1 MANKWRML
9 NTNKNPESLSVF
21 SGLNVD
27 FEAYSKEIDGKLITI
42 PWIKS
47 ISESL
52 GCRPCYIMFGAV
64 SLLALIV
71 SMGYAGAL
79 ICNLVGFIY
88 PAYMS
93 FKALET
99 PGKSDDKQWLIYWV
113 VYAIFNIVEAFID
126 IILFW
131 VPFYYLFK
139 LFFLFWL
146 FLPQTTGAVIL
157 YNSIFR
163 RLLIRFEKKIDNTI
177 ENVLDVSNSARLVA
191 QRYSKKLLECSE
203 KSE

>member
-1 MANKWRML
+1 MVNKWRML
-9 NTNKNPESLSVF
+9 DTNKNPESLSVF
-21 SGLNVD
+21 SGLNLD
-27 FEAYSKEIDGKLITI
+27 LEAYSKELDRRLVSV

-52 GCRPCYIMFGAV
+52 GCRPCYLMFGAV
-64 SLLALIV
+64 SMLALTV

-99 PGKSDDKQWLIYWV
+99 DGTSDDKQWLTYWV
-113 VYAIFNIVEAFID
+113 VYAIFNILEAFID

-131 VPFYYLFK
+131 VPFYYLLK

-146 FLPQTTGAVIL
+146 FLPQTAGAVIL
-157 YNSIFR
+157 YNNIFR
-163 RLLIRFEKKIDNTI
+163 RLLIRFEKKIDDTI
-177 ENVLDVSNSARLVA
+177 ENVLDVSNSAKLVA
-191 QRYSKKLLECSE
+191 QRYSKKLLEGPK

>member
-9 NTNKNPESLSVF
+9 NSNKNPESLSVF
-21 SGLNVD
+21 SGLNID
-27 FEAYSKEIDGKLITI
+27 LETYCKEIDGKLANIS
-42 PWIKS
+42 WVKS
-47 ISESL
+47 VSESF
-52 GCRPCYIMFGAV
+52 GCRPCYLMFGGV
-64 SLLALIV
+64 SILVLIV

-99 PGKSDDKQWLIYWV
+99 PGKLDDKQWLTYWV
-113 VYAIFNIVEAFID
+113 VYAIFNILEVFID

-131 VPFYYLFK
+131 MPFYYLFK
-139 LFFLFWL
+139 LCFLFWL
-146 FLPQTTGAVIL
+146 FLPQTTGAVML
-157 YNSIFR
+157 YNNIFR
-163 RLLIRFEKKIDNTI
+163 PLLIRFEKKIDITI

-191 QRYSKKLLECSE
+191 QRYSKKLLEGSE
-203 KSE
+203 KIE